1 MNDSIPQRLAA
12 GFRSIGLIDLI
23 AQITKL
29 LNIFQLV
36 IFLRILSKHSVV
48 CGQLNA
54 CAHLAELIRML
65 SAAGLRGNL
74 RPIEIRRAGHLA
86 VHFANQIALII
97 HSLTS

>member
-29 LNIFQLV
+29 LYIVQLV
-36 IFLRILSKHSVV
+36 FFLRILSKHSVF
-48 CGQLNA
+48 CGQFNA
-54 CAHLAELIRML
+54 RAHLAELIRVL
-65 SAAGLRGNL
+65 SAPRLLGNL

-86 VHFANQIALII
+86 VHFADQFAFII

>member
-1 MNDSIPQRLAA
+1 MNNSIPQRLAA
-12 GFRSIGLIDLI
+12 GFCSIGLIDLI
-23 AQITKL
+23 TKITKL

-36 IFLRILSKHSVV
+36 IFLRILSKHSII

-54 CAHLAELIRML
+54 RAHLAELIRVL
-65 SAAGLRGNL
+65 SASGLLGNL
-74 RPIEIRRAGHLA
+74 RPIEIRSAGHLA